1 MGESEECFSDL
12 HYIDITASEYRVY
25 ITERLVATS
34 FKSHEYAFLLSYF
47 ILPSYCYCKHSVL
60 SIG

>member
-25 ITERLVATS
+25 IITERLVA
-34 FKSHEYAFLLSYF
+34 KSHEICRISISFVLLHIAF
-47 ILPSYCYCKHSVL
+47 ILL
-60 SIG
+60 L